1 MMKLKLQISSDLH
14 IGYPGARGFP
24 PLVPGTDIVL
34 IAGDTCEGLQ
44 RAIREMRAAYPN
56 VEIVACAGNHEFYH
70 GAYFEQLA
78 EGRKC
83 ARELGVHFLEDGL
96 ATFGKL
102 RILGCT
108 LWTDYDL
115 LGRNL
120 RDAAMYTASKT
131 MVDHKRIKWQRQPWR
146 RFRPIEARMLHER
159 SRAFLEAELARD
171 HVGTTVVMTHTG
183 PTLEHIAPV
192 DRSSLISAA
201 YASRLD
207 EVIDRFQPA
216 YWISGH
222 VHYPVDLV
230 RGCTRLISNPCGYA
244 SEVAGYDPSFTI
256 EVEA

>member
-1 MMKLKLQISSDLH
+1 VKLKVQISSDLH

-24 PLVPGTDIVL
+24 PLVSGTDIVL

-56 VEIVACAGNHEFYH
+56 VEIVTCAGNHEFYH

-78 EGRKC
+78 EGHAC
-83 ARELGVHFLEDGL
+83 AQELGVHFLEDGL
-96 ATFGKL
+96 AKFGRL

-108 LWTDYDL
+108 LWTDYEL

-131 MVDHKRIKWQRQPWR
+131 MLDHKRIKWQRNPWR

-159 SRAFLEAELARD
+159 SRAFLEAELARG
-171 HVGTTVVMTHTG
+171 HYCTTIVMTHMA
-183 PTLEHIAPV
+183 PTLDHIAPP
-192 DRSSLISAA
+192 DRSTLISAA

-207 EVIDRFQPA
+207 ELIDRFTPD
-216 YWISGH
+216 YWVSGH
-222 VHYPVDLV
+222 VHYPVDFF
-230 RGCTRLISNPCGYA
+230 RGPTRLISNPCGYA
-244 SEVAGYDPSFTI
+244 DEVSGFDPSFTI
-256 EVEA
+256 EVDA